1 MRVGVIGAG
10 RVSGGHAAAAKSV
23 PGLRLHAVSE
33 PHEERREAFVQRHG
47 TAAAYADHREM
58 LSDGEIDLAL
68 LGLPH
73 WLHAPIAIDCL
84 NAGVHTLV
92 EKPMAVSVKECGAMM
107 EAADANRVQLMVGHT
122 QQFFQA
128 NLVTRRLLRSGQIG
142 EIVMADESWHKSY
155 GLAARPAWFNDRAKG
170 GGMWL
175 MNGSHMVD
183 RLLFLLESRVAAVK
197 GMVSRKIM
205 RLDADDA
212 AAALLQF
219 ENGAYAVIV
228 HAGHRRPERMMEK
241 PGYIGEIVGSE
252 GCVRTEPYRGNVW
265 LMTDEEYEPV
275 EVPEG
280 GGVVAETAAFV
291 EAIEKG
297 APPPISN
304 EHSKHV
310 VEILLAVE
318 QSSET
323 GREVRLD

>member
-10 RVSGGHAAAAKSV
+10 RVSGGHAAAVKSI
-23 PGLRLHAVSE
+23 PGLRLHAVAE
-33 PHEERREAFVQRHG
+33 PHEERREAFAQRHG
-47 TAAAYADHREM
+47 CAAYADRREM

-92 EKPMAVSVKECGAMM
+92 EKPMAVSLEECAAMTA
-107 EAADANRVQLMVGHT
+107 AADANGVQLMVGHT

-128 NLVTRRLLRSGQIG
+128 NLVTRQLLRDGRIG
-142 EIVMADESWHKSY
+142 GIVMADECWHKSY
-155 GLAARPAWFNDRAKG
+155 GLAGRPAWFNDRAKG
-170 GGMWL
+170 GGMWF

-183 RLLFLLESRVAAVK
+183 RLLFLLESRVVSAK
-197 GMVSRKIM
+197 GMISHKIM
-205 RLDADDA
+205 RQKADDA
-212 AAALLQF
+212 VAALLHF
-219 ENGAYAVIV
+219 ENGTHAVIV

-241 PGYIGEIVGSE
+241 PGYIGEIVGTE
-252 GCVRTEPYRGNVW
+252 GCIRTEPYRGNVW

-275 EVPEG
+275 EVPKG
-280 GGVVAETAAFV
+280 GGVIAEVAAFV
-291 EAIEKG
+291 EAVENG

-304 EHSKHV
+304 EHSTHV

-323 GREVRLD
+323 GKEVRLD